1 MECRFCLQPQEADK
15 DPLISPCHCKG
26 SAKYVHI
33 NCLKT
38 WRQTT
43 VNPEA
48 VERCQL
54 CREEFNLILR
64 WPIEHIPD
72 IGYISTWFLLS
83 KPLLISLFIYSV
95 STMLYIKS
103 DYRTNILTFLL
114 YDSKACEFYY
124 YIMLSYTIT
133 YCLYYIPFFVQ
144 VKSKLLYLNYWMTYY
159 NSDLNPRYTIVYTL
173 VSLALSYSYMYPF
186 GFIYIFSLPKLFIT
200 HIRLLEQM
208 NKDAS
213 LY

>member
-1 MECRFCLQPQEADK
+1 MECRFCLLPQEADQN
-15 DPLISPCHCKG
+15 PLITPCACKG
-26 SAKYVHI
+26 SAKYVHM

-43 VNPEA
+43 ENPEA

-54 CREEFNLILR
+54 CCEEFELLLK

-72 IGYISTWFLLS
+72 IGYISAWFLLS
-83 KPLLISLFIYSV
+83 KPLLISLFTYSI
-95 STMLYIKS
+95 STLLYIKS
-103 DYRTNILTFLL
+103 GYRSSVLTFFQN
-114 YDSKACEFYY
+114 DSKACEFYY

-133 YCLYYIPFFVQ
+133 YCIYYIPFFVQ
-144 VKSKLLYLNYWMTYY
+144 VNSKLIYLNYWLTYRRD
-159 NSDLNPRYTIVYTL
+159 NINPQYAILYTL

-186 GFIYIFSLPKLFIT
+186 GFIYIFSLPKLFLT

-208 NKDAS
+208 NRDAT